1 MPADM
6 DVPWGIYGYS
16 NSFVTSVMDPTTGY
30 FMPQNE
36 DYMYRVTCATTSS
49 CSFEKINTGYR
60 NPYFPVTMAV
70 QPDSGL
76 TCPET

>member
-6 DVPWGIYGYS
+6 DVPEEDYGYS
-16 NSFVTSVMDPTTGY
+16 YSFVTSVTDPTTGY
-30 FMPQNE
+30 FMPRDK
-36 DYMYRVTCATTSS
+36 DYMYRVTCATASS

-60 NPYFPVTMAV
+60 NPDYPVTMAV